1 MKNVCFAALVTLAA
15 TGPALASPDDI
26 ILRPNARGGS
36 VIYEQDGAIVF
47 RQCFPED
54 VTSRTCPTRVD
65 SPRIPRQSYIEKLAV
80 SYELDQ
86 GIVTLGSTQ
95 RLDREIKET
104 DEAIQSGILNPEEQV
119 RAQEYLDKL
128 RANEVRARRL
138 FKMVDYLVKG
148 ADVVLNENF
157 NQDFAYVVKPFEPL
171 LKPTIPNAKIDRING
186 VYWIPQL
193 TSSRVCWYDAMD
205 VPRQGNCGTPIPGCA
220 EKFGRVWRLPKIAEF
235 TAAMIVGTLET
246 CASSVQTEDCRYWT
260 YEGSLAAPFYIFDSA
275 RTRFHV
281 NEITGFSRDQN
292 FRAVCVAKAR
302 DVDPYGDV
310 DEDGIENYRDRCNRQ
325 RENPFDPVV
334 LNEPAR
340 LGCTSYQTPDAD

>member
-1 MKNVCFAALVTLAA
+1 MKNLCLLSLFTLASA
-15 TGPALASPDDI
+15 GSAFASPDDI

-36 VIYEQDGAIVF
+36 VINEEDGAVIF

-54 VTSRTCPTRVD
+54 VTSRTCPTRMD
-65 SPRIPRQSYIEKLAV
+65 SPRIPRQSYIEKLAA
-80 SYELDQ
+80 SYQLDQ
-86 GIVTLGSTQ
+86 GIVTLGSTD

-104 DEAIQSGILNPEEQV
+104 EEAIQLGTLNPEEQV

-128 RANEVRARRL
+128 RANEVRAKRL

-148 ADVVLNENF
+148 SDVVLNENF

-171 LKPTIPNAKIDRING
+171 LKPSIPNATVDKING
-186 VYWIPQL
+186 IYWVTQL
-193 TSSRVCWYDAMD
+193 SASRVCWYDAMD
-205 VPRQGNCGTPIPGCA
+205 VPRQGNCGNPVPGCA

-235 TAAMIVGTLET
+235 AAAVTVGSLAT
-246 CASSVQTEDCRYWT
+246 CASSVQNDYCRYWT
-260 YEGSLAAPFYIFDSA
+260 YEGNIASPYYTYDNG
-275 RTRFHV
+275 RTRYYV
-281 NEITGFSRDQN
+281 NEITGVSRSQTYN
-292 FRAVCVAKAR
+292 AVCMAKAR

-334 LNEPAR
+334 LNDPAR
-340 LGCTSYQTPDAD
+340 LGCTSYQTPDAE